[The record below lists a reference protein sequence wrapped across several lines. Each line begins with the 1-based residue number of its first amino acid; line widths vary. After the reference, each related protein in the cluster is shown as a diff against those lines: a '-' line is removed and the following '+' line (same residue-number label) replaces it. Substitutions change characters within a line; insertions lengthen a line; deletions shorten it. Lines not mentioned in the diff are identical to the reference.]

1 MDADL
6 AGLRRTGCGPA
17 VSRAGGW
24 NPKLSKQMAKHWQKV
39 EARAVQSRGVWAL
52 VPGFVVRGKTLAAH
66 EDLETALRQAAGE
79 EEAAKLERVARRAE
93 LRSVFREF
101 KTMNAAVAARL
112 ESELE
117 AADSL
122 RGDLVRLKKLQPDS
136 REKIE
141 KRTLM
146 TLECWQ
152 ALNDRRAA
160 ETPARPELLVR
171 DTTWAAHEARWKEL
185 PGLRLAAE
193 EADLDWRAA
202 KAALAKASKV
212 LSGLNVDWFKAWKSE
227 YAPGTPENDALA
239 GVKRFPPGARR
250 KRGS

>member
-1 MDADL
+1 M
-6 AGLRRTGCGPA
+6 GCSPA

-24 NPKLSKQMAKHWQKV
+24 NPKLSKQMAKHWQNV

-52 VPGFVVRGKTLAAH
+52 VPGFVVRGKSLAAH
-66 EDLETALRQAAGE
+66 EDMETTLRQAAGE
-79 EEAAKLERVARRAE
+79 EEAAKLEREARKAE

-117 AADSL
+117 AGDPL
-122 RGDLVRLKKLQPDS
+122 RGDLARLKKLQPDS

-152 ALNDRRAA
+152 TLNERRAA
-160 ETPARPELLVR
+160 ETPARPDLLVR
-171 DTTWAAHEARWKEL
+171 DTPWAVYEARWKEL

-202 KAALAKASKV
+202 KAALTKASKA
-212 LSGLNVDWFKAWKSE
+212 LSGLNVDWYKAWKSE
-227 YAPGTPENDALA
+227 HAPGTPEHDALA
-239 GVKRFPPGARR
+239 GVKRFPPGVRR
-250 KRGS
+250 KRRS